1 MRPTFTVP
9 SWVIH
14 TLTGMDADDRR
25 TTLRTARCPP
35 FGRPGI
41 VAVDDLAR
49 AVVNL
54 LVNGA
59 DVHAVAGPG
68 GVRVSVADDR
78 GHRLHLVEQPTTST

>member
-1 MRPTFTVP
+1 MIR
-9 SWVIH
+9 
-14 TLTGMDADDRR
+14 TLIGMDADDRR
-25 TTLRTARCPP
+25 TTLHAPRRPP
-35 FGRPGI
+35 LGRPGI

-59 DVHAVAGPG
+59 EVHAVAAPG

-78 GHRLHLVEQPTTST
+78 GHRLHLVERPATSD